1 MASLHDH
8 DHAHEQARDH
18 GHSHGDACC
27 EMDPAQFAQF
37 RQVLWIVLA
46 INFAM
51 FLIEAGAGIGAQS
64 VSLQA
69 DALDFLGDSANY
81 AISLFVLGMGARWR
95 TGAALIKG
103 IAMGLFGF
111 WVIGATV
118 WSLIFEGR
126 PSAVVMGSVGVM
138 ALVANIVSAYLLYRF
153 REGDA
158 NMRSVWLC
166 SRNDAIGNLAVVAAA
181 SGVFATGSNW
191 PDLGVAAIMA
201 GLALFAS
208 ARVLAH
214 AGREWRHQADA
225 HSGNPTG

>member
-1 MASLHDH
+1 MAEPRDSHDH
-8 DHAHEQARDH
+8 GA
-18 GHSHGDACC
+18 GDACC
-27 EMDPAQFAQF
+27 PPEVPGDGPF
-37 RQVLWIVLA
+37 RRVLWAVLA

-51 FLIEAGAGIGAQS
+51 FVIEAGAGIGAES

-81 AISLFVLGMGARWR
+81 AISLFVLGMAARWR
-95 TGAALIKG
+95 TGAALVKG
-103 IAMGLFGF
+103 IAMGIFGL

-118 WSLIFEGR
+118 WSLVFEGR
-126 PSAVVMGSVGVM
+126 PSVLVMGSVGVL
-138 ALVANIVSAYLLYRF
+138 ALGANIVCTFLLYRF

-166 SRNDAIGNLAVVAAA
+166 SRNDVIGNLAVVVAA

-191 PDLGVAAIMA
+191 PDLAVAAIMA

-208 ARVLAH
+208 AKVIAH
-214 AGREWRHQADA
+214 GMREWRQNSETEASHGPA
-225 HSGNPTG
+225 

>member
-1 MASLHDH
+1 MAVFHGHDH
-8 DHAHEQARDH
+8 GD
-18 GHSHGDACC
+18 SHVDSCC
-27 EMDPAQFAQF
+27 ALDPAQFAGF
-37 RQVLWIVLA
+37 RRVLWVVLA

-51 FLIEAGAGIGAQS
+51 FVIEAGAGIGAQS

-103 IAMGLFGF
+103 VAMGVFGL
-111 WVIGATV
+111 WVIGATL
-118 WSLIFEGR
+118 WSLIYEGR
-126 PSAVVMGSVGVM
+126 PSAVVMGSVGVL
-138 ALVANIVSAYLLYRF
+138 ALAANVVSAYLLYRF

-208 ARVLAH
+208 ARVIALAT
-214 AGREWRHQADA
+214 REWRHQGEVQGGARP
-225 HSGNPTG
+225 G

>member
-1 MASLHDH
+1 
-8 DHAHEQARDH
+8 
-18 GHSHGDACC
+18 
-27 EMDPAQFAQF
+27 
-37 RQVLWIVLA
+37 
-46 INFAM
+46 
-51 FLIEAGAGIGAQS
+51 
-64 VSLQA
+64 
-69 DALDFLGDSANY
+69 
-81 AISLFVLGMGARWR
+81 MGVF
-95 TGAALIKG
+95 
-103 IAMGLFGF
+103 GL

-118 WSLIFEGR
+118 WSLIYEGR
-126 PSAVVMGSVGVM
+126 PSAVVMGSVGIL
-138 ALVANIVSAYLLYRF
+138 ALAANVVSAYLLYRF

-214 AGREWRHQADA
+214 AAREWREHGETEREAGA
-225 HSGNPTG
+225 G

>member
-1 MASLHDH
+1 MAVFHGHDH
-8 DHAHEQARDH
+8 GD
-18 GHSHGDACC
+18 SHVDSCC
-27 EMDPAQFAQF
+27 APDPAQFAGF
-37 RQVLWIVLA
+37 RRVLWVVLA

-51 FLIEAGAGIGAQS
+51 FVIEAGAGIGAQS

-103 IAMGLFGF
+103 VAMGVFGL
-111 WVIGATV
+111 WVIGATL
-118 WSLIFEGR
+118 WSLIYEGR
-126 PSAVVMGSVGVM
+126 PSAVVMGSVGVL
-138 ALVANIVSAYLLYRF
+138 ALAANVVSAYLLYRF

-208 ARVLAH
+208 ARVIVLAT
-214 AGREWRHQADA
+214 REWRHQGEVQGGARP
-225 HSGNPTG
+225 G

>member
-1 MASLHDH
+1 MAQFHDH
-8 DHAHEQARDH
+8 DHDH
-18 GHSHGDACC
+18 GHGHGHAHAATCC
-27 EMDPAQFAQF
+27 EIDPAQSARF
-37 RQVLWIVLA
+37 RNVLWIVLA

-51 FLIEAGAGIGAQS
+51 FVIEAGAGIGAES

-81 AISLFVLGMGARWR
+81 AISLLVLGMGARWR

-103 IAMGLFGF
+103 SAMGLFGC

-118 WSLIFEGR
+118 WSLVYEGR
-126 PSAVVMGSVGVM
+126 PSAVVMGSVGLL
-138 ALVANIVSAYLLYRF
+138 ALAANVVSAFLLYRF

-166 SRNDAIGNLAVVAAA
+166 SRNDAIGNLAVVGAA
-181 SGVFATGSNW
+181 SGVFATGSNL

-201 GLALFAS
+201 GLALFA
-208 ARVLAH
+208 AFRVLDH
-214 AGREWRHQADA
+214 AAREWRHQSEL
-225 HSGNPTG
+225 HRGGHPG